1 MEGVVREK
9 IREGRG
15 EDARRDQFQCS
26 FKVKPIKFRG
36 RVSGEAQRSLATP
49 SLLPFLPSL
58 LPSSNLGLALAR
70 APTPRINTRLAP
82 QLGASRGEI
91 SNRITLRYNCLLPGY
106 RCRSTI
112 LVQCTLVQYLTFFL
126 DPRVVY
132 SLFQCVTF
140 PFI

>member
-1 MEGVVREK
+1 MEGIVREK

-49 SLLPFLPSL
+49 SLLPFLPS
-58 LPSSNLGLALAR
+58 SSNLGLALAR

-82 QLGASRGEI
+82 QLSASRGEI

-106 RCRSTI
+106 RCRSTTPI
-112 LVQCTLVQYLTFFL
+112 VQCTLVQYLTFFL